1 MGVHLYSSVS
11 ARIGNYTS
19 KTKFVLTGPCKKCY
33 GLFHKRKKKELFL
46 PFTKFISLHKTAP
59 WDLRNDESLWWLW
72 LAESMGY
79 LSSPKVCG
87 IGVGCAGQGFL
98 ETSVCLS
105 IASYRDTH
113 LGARSRM

>member
-1 MGVHLYSSVS
+1 MLAHALGTILLKPNLCSQVLARNVMGCS
-11 ARIGNYTS
+11 IKG
-19 KTKFVLTGPCKKCY
+19 
-33 GLFHKRKKKELFL
+33 KKKELFL

-59 WDLRNDESLWWLW
+59 WELRNDESLWWLW

-79 LSSPKVCG
+79 LSSLKVCG

-113 LGARSRM
+113 PGAMSRM